1 MSAVLD
7 EARPRT
13 SLVVPPLSASARPS
27 PARSLRSSAVKALNQ
42 DAGDVLAETLAPPP
56 VSVSAASD
64 SEEDGPSRQG
74 RSQSVV
80 SRQGSVLSQ
89 ASTVVQVSSADPLA
103 AARAAAILK
112 VHHHYIQE
120 GTWPAGV
127 NPLSRAASGSSE
139 EGERALDDLLK
150 QAEREVSAALQ
161 EQSPAVQVNVES
173 SLEESSMEVGLT
185 TYQEEQRERSMSASR
200 HFIDPSKLSVWG
212 RHDWRALEQ
221 CFIDELRRKRNSRD
235 PVDPTEVV
243 RLYLESE
250 QLKPEQCVGEWK
262 P

>member
-1 MSAVLD
+1 M
-7 EARPRT
+7 
-13 SLVVPPLSASARPS
+13 
-27 PARSLRSSAVKALNQ
+27 
-42 DAGDVLAETLAPPP
+42 
-56 VSVSAASD
+56 
-64 SEEDGPSRQG
+64 SRQE
-74 RSQSVV
+74 SVT
-80 SRQGSVLSQ
+80 SQ
-89 ASTVVQVSSADPLA
+89 ASTVVQVSSADPMA

-161 EQSPAVQVNVES
+161 EQSTVLQAGVESSQDES
-173 SLEESSMEVGLT
+173 SLEVAMSI
-185 TYQEEQRERSMSASR
+185 YPEEQRERSMSASR
-200 HFIDPSKLSVWG
+200 HFIDQSKLEVWT

-221 CFIDELRRKRNSRD
+221 CFIDELRRKRSSRD
-235 PVDPTEVV
+235 PVEPAEVV

-250 QLKPEQCVGEWK
+250 QLKPEQCTGEWK